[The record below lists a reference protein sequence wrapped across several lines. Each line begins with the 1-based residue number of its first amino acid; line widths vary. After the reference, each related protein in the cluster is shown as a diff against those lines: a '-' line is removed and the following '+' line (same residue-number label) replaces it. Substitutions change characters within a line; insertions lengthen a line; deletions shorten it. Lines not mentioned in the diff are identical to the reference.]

1 MYQIFYIT
9 EKEKDFYDI
18 KINLSKKDYYINL
31 FNLENKG
38 LHKSFYKNN
47 ILIISDNKEINF
59 YKIIEKEI
67 FIEKEYLIIDF
78 EKIIFKP
85 FSLTEIDY
93 SEEYEL
99 YENCIDEVTIILKV
113 FKNYCELEFI
123 TNNLNKFNK
132 LEK

>member
-1 MYQIFYIT
+1 MFQIIYTTKNI
-9 EKEKDFYDI
+9 KEFYDI

-31 FNLENKG
+31 YNLENKG

-47 ILIISDNKEINF
+47 ILIISNNKEINF

-67 FIEKEYLIIDF
+67 FVEEKYLIIDF
-78 EKIIFKP
+78 EKSIFNP
-85 FSLTEIDY
+85 FSFTEIDY

-99 YENCIDEVTIILKV
+99 YENTINEVNIILKV

-123 TNNLNKFNK
+123 TNDLNKFNK